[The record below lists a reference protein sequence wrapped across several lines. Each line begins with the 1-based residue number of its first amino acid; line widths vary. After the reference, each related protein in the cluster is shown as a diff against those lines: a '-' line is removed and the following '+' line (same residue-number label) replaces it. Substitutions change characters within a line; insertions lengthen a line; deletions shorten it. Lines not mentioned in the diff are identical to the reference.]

1 MVRDA
6 KARGVRVTAEATPH
20 HLLLSDEAVRG
31 YDPNTKMAPPLRGKR
46 DVEALVEALADGTV
60 DCIATDHAPHA
71 TSEKEDEFEEAAN
84 GVVGL
89 ETAVP
94 LLLDRLVR
102 PGVVDLATLVTRLS
116 VAPAALAE
124 SARRKPGHR
133 DAGRHHRAR
142 PRRGVDREARGV
154 PLEEPQY
161 ALRGRH
167 GARRAV
173 DDHRRRRAGEA
184 MTPALLA
191 LADGR
196 VFRGDAC
203 GAGGEAS
210 GEVVFNT
217 AMTGYQEILTD
228 PSYRGQMVCMT
239 YPLIGNYGISPEDV
253 ESRRPWVNGFIVK
266 EMCGYPSNWRG
277 RMRLEDYLREHG
289 IVAIQGIDTRALTRH
304 LRDHGAQE
312 GIISTVEAD
321 ADRLVERARALP
333 GLVGRDLVTEVSV
346 AEPHGWDQGTW
357 DLARGYTVAPEPR
370 FRVVAFDSGIKQN
383 ILRQLA
389 SLECNVTVVPARTPA
404 EAVLEMRPHGV
415 FLSNGPGDPEAVPY
429 LVESVRGLVG
439 RTPIFGICL
448 GNQILGLALGGR
460 TYKLKFGHH
469 GANHPVRDLATGR
482 VEITAQNHGFSVD
495 PASVAKLGLD
505 ETHVN
510 LNDGT
515 SEGMRHRELPIFSVQ
530 YHPEASPGPHDA
542 HYLFHR
548 FIDLMSGGKGE

>member
-1 MVRDA
+1 
-6 KARGVRVTAEATPH
+6 
-20 HLLLSDEAVRG
+20 
-31 YDPNTKMAPPLRGKR
+31 
-46 DVEALVEALADGTV
+46 
-60 DCIATDHAPHA
+60 
-71 TSEKEDEFEEAAN
+71 
-84 GVVGL
+84 
-89 ETAVP
+89 
-94 LLLDRLVR
+94 
-102 PGVVDLATLVTRLS
+102 
-116 VAPAALAE
+116 
-124 SARRKPGHR
+124 
-133 DAGRHHRAR
+133 
-142 PRRGVDREARGV
+142 
-154 PLEEPQY
+154 
-161 ALRGRH
+161 
-167 GARRAV
+167 
-173 DDHRRRRAGEA
+173 

-333 GLVGRDLVTEVSV
+333 GLVGRALVSEVSV

-357 DLARGYTVAPEPR
+357 DLARGYTAPPEPR

-383 ILRQLA
+383 ILRQLS
-389 SLECNVTVVPARTPA
+389 SLGCGVTVVPARTPA

-448 GNQILGLALGGR
+448 GNQILGLALGGK

-469 GANHPVRDLATGR
+469 GANHPVRDLSTGR

-495 PASVAKLGLD
+495 PTSVAKLGLE

>member
-1 MVRDA
+1 
-6 KARGVRVTAEATPH
+6 
-20 HLLLSDEAVRG
+20 
-31 YDPNTKMAPPLRGKR
+31 
-46 DVEALVEALADGTV
+46 
-60 DCIATDHAPHA
+60 
-71 TSEKEDEFEEAAN
+71 
-84 GVVGL
+84 
-89 ETAVP
+89 
-94 LLLDRLVR
+94 
-102 PGVVDLATLVTRLS
+102 
-116 VAPAALAE
+116 
-124 SARRKPGHR
+124 
-133 DAGRHHRAR
+133 
-142 PRRGVDREARGV
+142 
-154 PLEEPQY
+154 
-161 ALRGRH
+161 
-167 GARRAV
+167 
-173 DDHRRRRAGEA
+173 

-357 DLARGYTVAPEPR
+357 DLARGYTAPPEPR
-370 FRVVAFDSGIKQN
+370 FRVVAFDSGIKLN
-383 ILRQLA
+383 ILRQLS
-389 SLECNVTVVPARTPA
+389 SLGCGVTVVPARTPA

-448 GNQILGLALGGR
+448 GNQILGLALGGK

-469 GANHPVRDLATGR
+469 GANHPVRDLSTGR

-495 PASVAKLGLD
+495 PTSVAKLGLD

-548 FIDLMSGGKGE
+548 FIDLMSGGKGD

>member
-1 MVRDA
+1 M
-6 KARGVRVTAEATPH
+6 
-20 HLLLSDEAVRG
+20 
-31 YDPNTKMAPPLRGKR
+31 
-46 DVEALVEALADGTV
+46 
-60 DCIATDHAPHA
+60 
-71 TSEKEDEFEEAAN
+71 
-84 GVVGL
+84 
-89 ETAVP
+89 
-94 LLLDRLVR
+94 
-102 PGVVDLATLVTRLS
+102 
-116 VAPAALAE
+116 
-124 SARRKPGHR
+124 
-133 DAGRHHRAR
+133 
-142 PRRGVDREARGV
+142 
-154 PLEEPQY
+154 
-161 ALRGRH
+161 
-167 GARRAV
+167 
-173 DDHRRRRAGEA
+173 DDHRRRRAGEG

-196 VFRGDAC
+196 VFRGVAC
-203 GAGGEAS
+203 GAVGEAS

-253 ESRRPWVNGFIVK
+253 ESHRPWVNGFIVK

-304 LRDHGAQE
+304 LRDHGARE

-333 GLVGRDLVTEVSV
+333 GLVGRDLVSEVSV

-357 DLARGYTVAPEPR
+357 DLARGYTAPPEPR

-389 SLECNVTVVPARTPA
+389 SLGCGVTVVPARTPA
-404 EAVLEMRPHGV
+404 EAVLEMKPHGV

-448 GNQILGLALGGR
+448 GNQILGLALGAR

-469 GANHPVRDLATGR
+469 GANHPVRDLSTGR

-495 PASVAKLGLD
+495 PTSFAKLGLD

-548 FIDLMSGGKGE
+548 FIELMSGGKGD